1 MKDKIDM
8 NLGAAVCDNCNR
20 PIITF
25 PDMDSPA
32 GATFYLESGESITMC
47 YMCLGEMG
55 EKGDKF
61 KPKGKKLKKL
71 WK

>member
-1 MKDKIDM
+1 MKDIIDK
-8 NLGAAVCDNCNR
+8 NLGAAVCDNCNK

-25 PDMDSPA
+25 PGMKYPA
-32 GATFYLESGESITMC
+32 GIKTVLETGETFNICYL
-47 YMCLGEMG
+47 CLVEIG
-55 EKGDKF
+55 EKGENF

>member
-1 MKDKIDM
+1 MNDKIID
-8 NLGAAVCDNCNR
+8 LGIPKCDNCEK

-25 PDMDSPA
+25 PGMDSPA
-32 GATFYLESGESITMC
+32 GATFFLESGESITMC
-47 YMCLGEMG
+47 YMCLGELG
-55 EKGDKF
+55 EKGEKF